1 MKNLTCCFTGHRR
14 IPEEDIN
21 KIKNNLTVEIENL
34 INRGIIYFGCGGALG
49 FDTLAAETILKLKE
63 KYNYIRLILVLP
75 CRDQNASWKEK
86 DNLRYENIKTL
97 ADKIIYT
104 SENYYD
110 GCMQKRNRHLVD
122 HSCVCVAYVRKT
134 YGGSAYTLK
143 YASKNGVEV
152 IYV

>member
-75 CRDQNASWKEK
+75 CRDQTASWKEK